1 MLVTRKKRRA
11 KTDRID
17 AISIVKHLMRYCGGD
32 QSSCRM
38 IRVPDADHEDA
49 RHLSRELHELKT
61 EKTSHT
67 NRIKG
72 C

>member
-1 MLVTRKKRRA
+1 MHIAR
-11 KTDRID
+11 
-17 AISIVKHLMRYCGGD
+17 GD

-49 RHLSRELHELKT
+49 RHLLSRELHELKT

-72 C
+72 LLETQGIALDQVTLNFKSRLSR

>member
-1 MLVTRKKRRA
+1 
-11 KTDRID
+11 
-17 AISIVKHLMRYCGGD
+17 MRYCGGD

-72 C
+72 LLETQASHWIKSL

>member
-1 MLVTRKKRRA
+1 
-11 KTDRID
+11 
-17 AISIVKHLMRYCGGD
+17 
-32 QSSCRM
+32 M
-38 IRVPDADHEDA
+38 IRVPDADHEEA

-72 C
+72 LLETQGIALDQVT